1 MFVLV
6 ILCTENWN
14 RFSTFIFVYI
24 NRKIQYV
31 SKAILLKSICS
42 SSSLSIESMGME
54 HDWGYSTRHYYSLK
68 HSYGAP
74 EDLKRFIDEC
84 HGRQIRVILDGVYTF
99 TNTECPL
106 LQIDRDY
113 WVKEFYTTEKCR
125 NKTKNIRSLML
136 ALQKTSTLSFD
147 KSDSVWLWMT
157 SVSSVSN
164 LYNGKF

>member
-1 MFVLV
+1 M
-6 ILCTENWN
+6 
-14 RFSTFIFVYI
+14 
-24 NRKIQYV
+24 
-31 SKAILLKSICS
+31 
-42 SSSLSIESMGME
+42 SLSIESMGME

-68 HSYGAP
+68 HSYGTP

-113 WVKEFYTTEKCR
+113 WVKEFYTTEKFR

-147 KSDSVWLWMT
+147 KSDSV
-157 SVSSVSN
+157 
-164 LYNGKF
+164 